1 MTRKKITVDDV
12 RRSFNRERGSSMPYS
27 AIYFGRPLADILASL
42 FYNAGWQANGVTLLR
57 VGLSLLALLCVGTG
71 QQALLYA
78 GAGIALLAF
87 VLDYVDGHLA
97 RLNDNATYWGKFSD
111 GLGDYIFPALGVMA
125 AGCGQWVQHDD
136 GRYLLAGA
144 VVSVVVMSVRVA
156 RDRLRYFE
164 LWMTSQSGTL
174 TTEQAAKAALWRRR
188 EGRVAAFTADA
199 RTMALLLLF
208 LPDGGMSFFVVLA
221 ALQAVTESLWLWYIL
236 KSGYATLNRW
246 RRSYHAAA

>member
-1 MTRKKITVDDV
+1 MTRRKITVDDV
-12 RRSFNRERGSSMPYS
+12 RRSFNRERGASMPYS
-27 AIYFGRPLADILASL
+27 AVYFGRPLADLLAPL
-42 FYNAGWQANGVTLLR
+42 FYNAGWHANGVTLLR
-57 VGLSLLALLCVGTG
+57 AGLSLLALLCIGTG
-71 QQALLYA
+71 HQVLLYA
-78 GAGIALLAF
+78 GAFIAVLAF

-125 AGCGQWVQHDD
+125 AGCGQWAQSGD
-136 GRYLLAGA
+136 GRCLLAGA
-144 VVSVVVMSVRVA
+144 VVSVIVMSVRVA

-164 LWMTSQSGTL
+164 LWMTSQSGAL
-174 TTEQAAKAALWRRR
+174 TPDQTAEAALWRKK

-199 RTMALLLLF
+199 RTAALLLLF
-208 LPDGGMSFFVVLA
+208 LPDGGMAFFIVLA
-221 ALQAVTESLWLWYIL
+221 VLQAITESLWLWYTL

>member
-1 MTRKKITVDDV
+1 MTRKKITVGDV
-12 RRSFNRERGSSMPYS
+12 RRSFNRERGASMPYS
-27 AIYFGRPLADILASL
+27 AIYFGRPIADLVTPL
-42 FYNAGWQANGVTLLR
+42 FYNIGWQANDVTLLR
-57 VGLSLLALLCVGTG
+57 VGLSVLALLCIGTG
-71 QQALLYA
+71 QQILLYA

-125 AGCGQWVQHDD
+125 AGCGQWAQHGD

-144 VVSVVVMSVRVA
+144 IVSVVVMSVRVA

-164 LWMTSQSGTL
+164 LWMTSQSGAL
-174 TTEQAAKAALWRRR
+174 MPEQAAKAAFWRKK
-188 EGRVAAFTADA
+188 EGRIAAFTADA
-199 RTMALLLLF
+199 RTAVLLLLF
-208 LPDGGMSFFVVLA
+208 VPDAGLVFFIVLA
-221 ALQAVTESLWLWYIL
+221 VLQAVTESLWLWYTL